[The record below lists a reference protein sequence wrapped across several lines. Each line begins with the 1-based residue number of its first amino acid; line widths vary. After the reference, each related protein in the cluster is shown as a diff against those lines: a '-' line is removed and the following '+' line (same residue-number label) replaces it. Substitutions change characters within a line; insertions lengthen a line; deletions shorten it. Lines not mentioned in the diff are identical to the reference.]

1 MRGICPHIVAFLVH
15 RCGAEIPSRP
25 TLGQSPKSQQSSSS
39 DLARSW
45 PQPPASVQI
54 HRRSG
59 TPGSATGVVVYLMP
73 YRL

>member
-1 MRGICPHIVAFLVH
+1 MRGICPHIVAFLFTGV
-15 RCGAEIPSRP
+15 GPIPPRP
-25 TLGQSPKSQQSSSS
+25 TLGESPKVNKA
-39 DLARSW
+39 LLLIWSW